1 MAHACENCK
10 FRAHYDAQ
18 PNSLFFQAL
27 TKFVF
32 GLLLVGLLLF
42 LPAGTFAYW
51 QAWLFIGILFVPM
64 FIAGIV
70 LVVRQPELL
79 RKRLD
84 AKEQQQEQKWVV
96 ALSGLM
102 FIAVF
107 VMAGLS
113 LRFGWY
119 MLPDWAVFVATVV
132 FLAAYALYA
141 EVMRENVWL
150 SRTIEV
156 QENQQVVSTGLYGIV
171 RHPMY
176 SATLLLFLSMP
187 LVLASPWSFAIM
199 LLYIPII
206 ALRIRNEEQV
216 LERELKGYTEYKQRV
231 KYKLIPFIW

>member
-1 MAHACENCK
+1 MTTK
-10 FRAHYDAQ
+10 
-18 PNSLFFQAL
+18 LFFQAL

-70 LVVRQPELL
+70 LIVCQPELL

-107 VMAGLS
+107 VVAGLS
-113 LRFGWY
+113 HRFGWY

>member
-1 MAHACENCK
+1 MTIK
-10 FRAHYDAQ
+10 
-18 PNSLFFQAL
+18 LFFQAL
-27 TKFVF
+27 TKFF
-32 GLLLVGLLLF
+32 AGLLLVGLLLF
-42 LPAGTFAYW
+42 LPAGTFYFW
-51 QAWLFIGILFVPM
+51 QAWLFIGILFGPM

-70 LVVRQPELL
+70 LMIRQPELL

-84 AKEQQQEQKWVV
+84 AKEKQGEQKWVV

-107 VMAGLS
+107 VVAGLS
-113 LRFGWY
+113 RRFGWY
-119 MLPDWAVFVATVV
+119 MLPDGAVYVATII

-176 SATLLLFLSMP
+176 AATLLLFLSMP

-206 ALRIRNEEQV
+206 ALRIHNEEQV
-216 LERELKGYTEYKQRV
+216 LERELKGYVEYKQHVR
-231 KYKLIPFIW
+231 YKVIPFIW

>member
-1 MAHACENCK
+1 MTPK
-10 FRAHYDAQ
+10 
-18 PNSLFFQAL
+18 LFLQAL
-27 TKFVF
+27 TKFVL
-32 GLLLVGLLLF
+32 GLLMIGLLLF
-42 LPAGTFAYW
+42 LPAGTFYFW

-70 LVVRQPELL
+70 LMIRQPELL

-102 FIAVF
+102 FISVF
-107 VMAGLS
+107 VVAGLNR
-113 LRFGWY
+113 RFGWFL
-119 MLPDWAVFVATVV
+119 LPDWAVYIATAI
-132 FLAAYALYA
+132 FLVAYAMYA

-150 SRTIEV
+150 SRTVEV

-176 SATLLLFLSMP
+176 AATLLLFLSMP
-187 LVLASPWSFAIM
+187 LVLASPWSFVIM

-216 LERELKGYTEYKQRV
+216 LECELKGYTEYKQRV
-231 KYKLIPFIW
+231 RYKVIPFIW

>member
-70 LVVRQPELL
+70 LIVRQPELL

-107 VMAGLS
+107 VVAGLS

-206 ALRIRNEEQV
+206 TLRIRNEEQV

>member
-1 MAHACENCK
+1 MTIK
-10 FRAHYDAQ
+10 
-18 PNSLFFQAL
+18 LFLQAL
-27 TKFVF
+27 TKFVI
-32 GLLLVGLLLF
+32 GLLLIGLLLF
-42 LPAGTFAYW
+42 LPAGTFDFW
-51 QAWLFIGILFVPM
+51 QAWLFIAVLFVPM
-64 FIAGIV
+64 FIAGIM
-70 LVVRQPELL
+70 LMIRQPELL

-84 AKEQQQEQKWVV
+84 AKEKQGEQKWVV

-107 VMAGLS
+107 VVAGLS
-113 LRFGWY
+113 RRFGWY
-119 MLPDWAVFVATVV
+119 MLPDGVVYVATII

-176 SATLLLFLSMP
+176 AATLLLFLSMP

-216 LERELKGYTEYKQRV
+216 LERELKGYTEYKQHVR
-231 KYKLIPFIW
+231 YKVIPFIW